1 MRSSTAGR
9 KPPCDLATSPSGW
22 LITSERTLRAAKPL
36 RMVELASFPG
46 IAREEVEQL
55 SGGWGLT
62 EREFV
67 RVVVHGGEMRVD
79 EADTYVRFGGK

>member
-1 MRSSTAGR
+1 
-9 KPPCDLATSPSGW
+9 
-22 LITSERTLRAAKPL
+22 
-36 RMVELASFPG
+36 MVDLASFPG

-67 RVVVHGGEMRVD
+67 RVVVHGRKHGVHHPESHYQLPGLAASDDRR
-79 EADTYVRFGGK
+79 TKS